1 MFPKSS
7 VTELRRCCRQA
18 IHREI
23 DDYLLAAIFG
33 QLDAAKILIQ
43 AGADLNSQ
51 NNMGGTALQK
61 TGCADASLPVNR
73 TIAVLVQEHAQ
84 SRRTMWR
91 RALQVKASAHIRTIW

>member
-7 VTELRRCCRQA
+7 VTDLRRCCRQA

-43 AGADLNSQ
+43 AGADLNSTSPEVPKSVSAG
-51 NNMGGTALQK
+51 NLF
-61 TGCADASLPVNR
+61 
-73 TIAVLVQEHAQ
+73 AVFLNQLFENVRVWEVE
-84 SRRTMWR
+84 T
-91 RALQVKASAHIRTIW
+91 

>member
-1 MFPKSS
+1 M
-7 VTELRRCCRQA
+7 TELRRCCRQA

-73 TIAVLVQEHAQ
+73 TIAVLVQEHKFFQ
-84 SRRTMWR
+84 NRSSN
-91 RALQVKASAHIRTIW
+91 LFHFYQYYYFYKLLLL